1 MDRQYD
7 RRKHRNGEVN
17 LVRMSSYDNRVSRG
31 GGGRRRRRRAKNSAI
46 LLAFSLFLIVTCM
59 GALYYVMRLEAR
71 ENMSDIEVDGTVDQ
85 QTGTVLGKT
94 PERDEDAV
102 PEREEPTTTG
112 IPQGEKIPLVAIDAG
127 HGGVDGG
134 SDRKGVLEKE
144 VNLEIAERLAEK
156 LEDLGFE
163 VLMIRE
169 DNDTFITKQDRAA
182 KANEAGADVYI
193 SVHQN
198 TYEEQDNE
206 VSGVETYYCEDTEGS
221 KRFAELVHTGVVTAT
236 GARDRNLRE
245 TDGLYVVREANMPS
259 CLVECSYLTN
269 KKEREAIVTQEYQDK
284 LAEGMAEGIYKFF
297 YGDEQ

>member
-7 RRKHRNGEVN
+7 RRKQRNREVN

-31 GGGRRRRRRAKNSAI
+31 AGGRRRRRKAKNSVM
-46 LLAFSLFLIVTCM
+46 LLAISLFLMVSCI
-59 GALYYVMRLEAR
+59 GGLYYVMRLEAQ
-71 ENMSDIEVDGTVDQ
+71 ENVTEIETDGTVDQ
-85 QTGTVLGKT
+85 PPETTVGKV
-94 PERDEDAV
+94 PERDEEAV
-102 PEREEPTTTG
+102 PEREEPTPTG
-112 IPQGEKIPLVAIDAG
+112 IPDGEKVPVVCIDAG

-134 SDRKGVLEKE
+134 SDRSGVLEKE
-144 VNLEIAERLAEK
+144 VNLQIAKRLKEK
-156 LEDLGFE
+156 LEALGFE
-163 VLMIRE
+163 VYMIRE
-169 DNDTFITKQDRAA
+169 DNDTFINKQDRAA
-182 KANEAGADVYI
+182 KANEAGVDVYI
-193 SVHQN
+193 SIHQN

-245 TDGLYVVREANMPS
+245 TDGLYVVREADMPS

-269 KKEREAIVTQEYQDK
+269 KKERDAIVTEEYQDK

-297 YGDEQ
+297 YEEE

>member
-1 MDRQYD
+1 MYGQHDK
-7 RRKHRNGEVN
+7 RKHRNREVN
-17 LVRMSSYDNRVSRG
+17 LVRMSSYDNRTGR
-31 GGGRRRRRRAKNSAI
+31 GRRRRRRAKNSAM
-46 LLAFSLFLIVTCM
+46 LLVVSLFLFVSCM
-59 GALYYVMRLEAR
+59 GALYYVMRLEAQ
-71 ENMSDIEVDGTVDQ
+71 ENMSEIEADGTAGQ
-85 QTGTVLGKT
+85 QSETVPGKI

-102 PEREEPTTTG
+102 PEREEPIPTV
-112 IPQGEKIPLVAIDAG
+112 IPQDEKIPLVAIDAG

-134 SDRKGVLEKE
+134 SDRNGVLEKE

-156 LEDLGFE
+156 LKKLGFE

-169 DNDTFITKQDRAA
+169 DNDTFIRKEDRAA

-193 SVHQN
+193 SIHQN

-206 VSGVETYYCEDTEGS
+206 VSGIETYYCEDTEGS
-221 KRFAELVHTGVVTAT
+221 QRFADLVHTGVVTAT
-236 GARDRNLRE
+236 GARNRNLRE

-269 KKEREAIVTQEYQDK
+269 KKEREAIASPEYQDK

-297 YGDEQ
+297 YEDEQ

>member
-7 RRKHRNGEVN
+7 RRNQRNREVN
-17 LVRMSSYDNRVSRG
+17 LVRMSSYDNRGSRR
-31 GGGRRRRRRAKNSAI
+31 GRRRRKAKDSVM
-46 LLAFSLFLIVTCM
+46 LLAISLFLMVSCI
-59 GALYYVMRLEAR
+59 GGLYYVMRLEAQ
-71 ENMSDIEVDGTVDQ
+71 ENITGIEADGTVDQ
-85 QTGTVLGKT
+85 QPGTVMGKV
-94 PERDEDAV
+94 PERDEEAV
-102 PEREEPTTTG
+102 PEREEPTPAG
-112 IPQGEKIPLVAIDAG
+112 IPQGEKVPVVCIDAG

-144 VNLEIAERLAEK
+144 VNLQIAERLKEK
-156 LEDLGFE
+156 LEALGFE
-163 VLMIRE
+163 VYMIRE
-169 DNDTFITKQDRAA
+169 DNDTFIDKQDRAA
-182 KANEAGADVYI
+182 KANEAGVDVYI
-193 SVHQN
+193 SIHQN

-269 KKEREAIVTQEYQDK
+269 KKERDAIVTEEYQDK

-297 YGDEQ
+297 YEEE